1 MAQENER
8 RIADLKE
15 RIEAA
20 RQLKYKY
27 QARLEELQNTRE
39 RLLKDLAELNVRP
52 EELDA
57 EIRRLQSEVDTLLQE
72 AATLLPADLLRG

>member
-15 RIEAA
+15 QIEKA

-27 QARLEELQNTRE
+27 QARLEELEHTRK
-39 RLLKDLAELNVRP
+39 RLLQELAELDVRP
-52 EELDA
+52 EDLDA
-57 EIRRLQSEVDTLLQE
+57 EIRRLQSEVEALLKE
-72 AATLLPADLLRG
+72 AADLLPSDLLRN